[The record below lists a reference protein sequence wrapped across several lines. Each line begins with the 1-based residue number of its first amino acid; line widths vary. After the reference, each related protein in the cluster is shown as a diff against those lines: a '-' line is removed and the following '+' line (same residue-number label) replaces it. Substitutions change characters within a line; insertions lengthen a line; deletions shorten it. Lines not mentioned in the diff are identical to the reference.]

1 MGNGKF
7 ADDLRGLVGNAPVL
21 ERYHRTVTNTLI
33 ALRVWLSPL
42 HLTVRYKFRESRI
55 VICRIS

>member
-7 ADDLRGLVGNAPVL
+7 ADDLRELVGNAPVL
-21 ERYHRTVTNTLI
+21 ERYHRMVTDTLI

-42 HLTVRYKFRESRI
+42 HLTMRLRESRI